1 MKHGDWLSNGFTRRV
16 TIHSL
21 SALIPAENNSIQRF
35 ADDGVIRRFYK
46 RGEVAHGLLGLLAF
60 GNIAQNNRVELGAS
74 GIVLRNRS
82 FDRKLFTVSPQAAE
96 CNLMAHCPVGYSSAA
111 ILIDI
116 VMVYGTKTLRNEPI
130 NRLAD
135 CLCSFTSK
143 HSFGGCVE

>member
-1 MKHGDWLSNGFTRRV
+1 MKHGDWLANGFARRV

-35 ADDGVIRRFYK
+35 ADDSVIRGLDK
-46 RGEVAHGLLGLLAF
+46 RGEVAHGLLGLFAF

-74 GIVLRNRS
+74 SIDLRNRRLN
-82 FDRKLFTVSPQAAE
+82 RKLFAIGPQAAE
-96 CNLMAHCPVGYSSAA
+96 WNLMAHCPFGYSGMA

-116 VMVYGTKTLRNEPI
+116 VVVYGTKTLRNEPI